1 MCGNLGDRSRP
12 GKGRVEAA
20 LPGSHEIEGQP
31 FMAEQR
37 EGLTAAE
44 GSEQQGAGGVCS
56 AVLMR

>member
-1 MCGNLGDRSRP
+1 MGTWEIEADLGR
-12 GKGRVEAA
+12 GGLKQL